1 MKKERFTKA
10 SRPFFFAR
18 LSQIF
23 FQRCIHR
30 AGAGSKF
37 LKVVLHQIGKAD
49 SEEVYAPDA
58 FIRKKSIQEGQILRH
73 VAKTKGGKNRTQGGK
88 QGNRAGFVGCA
99 DVSHRTQITKPAGA

>member
-23 FQRCIHR
+23 LQRCIHR

-58 FIRKKSIQEGQILRH
+58 FIGKKSIDVYKR
-73 VAKTKGGKNRTQGGK
+73 QGFCTALFTHFPPV
-88 QGNRAGFVGCA
+88 NLA
-99 DVSHRTQITKPAGA
+99 HRL